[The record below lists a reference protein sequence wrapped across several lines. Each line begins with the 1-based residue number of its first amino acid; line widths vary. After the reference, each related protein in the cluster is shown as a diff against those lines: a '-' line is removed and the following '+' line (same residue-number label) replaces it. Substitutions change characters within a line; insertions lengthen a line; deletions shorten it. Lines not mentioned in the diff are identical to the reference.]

1 MIAMTCRPVLYL
13 AFLLGAMTFAPRAA
27 NGQVSS
33 APQASEPVAAIR
45 DLSWDELAP
54 ANWDPMEEVRK
65 ALRKKQMSIFDER
78 ATKELRQVWAEAP
91 ANKALD
97 GAMVRLAGYVVPVER
112 SDVGL
117 TEFLLVAYFGACTQS
132 QCPPANQAV
141 HVFLA
146 KQPPEDLHTMDAVTV
161 YGRLQVKRIKS
172 FRGTSAYNM
181 EAIQTD
187 RRQIK

>member
-1 MIAMTCRPVLYL
+1 MIAMTCRQVLNWAL
-13 AFLLGAMTFAPRAA
+13 LLGAVIWVPRAA

-33 APQASEPVAAIR
+33 APQASVPVATIR

-54 ANWDPMEEVRK
+54 ANWDPIEEVQK
-65 ALRKKQMSIFDER
+65 ALRKKQMSIFDVR

-91 ANKALD
+91 ANKALN

-112 SDVGL
+112 SDLGL

-141 HVFLA
+141 HVFMA
-146 KQPPEDLHTMDAVTV
+146 KPSEDLHTMDAATV
-161 YGRLQVKRIKS
+161 YGRLQVKRTKS
-172 FRGTSAYNM
+172 FRGTSSYNM
-181 EAIQTD
+181 KAIQAD
-187 RRQIK
+187 RTQNK